1 MKSVLALT
9 FALLLCATTPVASA
23 QDKPQAYTGAT
34 IIPINGPTISDG
46 VLVVHKGK
54 ILAVGAR
61 ASTQVPADA
70 ETIAANG
77 KVIMPGLVDSH
88 SHIGSGAGGDNS
100 APIQPDVRI
109 LDSINV
115 LDNSLKR
122 ARSGGIT
129 TVNVM
134 PGSGLLL
141 SGQTL
146 YLKLR
151 RGSVIDD
158 LLIKDAQGQIAGGMK
173 MANGTNPLR
182 PDSNGPFPGTRA
194 RSASLVREQFG
205 KAQEYRER
213 IRRAGN
219 DKTKM
224 PQRDL
229 AMEALVEVLDGRRTV
244 HFHTHRHD
252 DILTALR
259 LAKEFGFRL
268 VLHHV
273 TEGWKVADEIA
284 RAKAPVSLTVV
295 DAPGGKLE
303 SVDVTLGNG
312 MILDRARVLVGF
324 NTDDYITD
332 SRLFLRAAALSV
344 RAGMPRARALYG
356 MTMAGAEMLGLQDRT
371 GSLEPGKDADFII
384 LSGDPLSVYTH
395 VLETYVEGVKVFDRA
410 NPDDRLYA
418 TGGQGA
424 GRGQL
429 MHTDEIERAMSGDG
443 EGQR

>member
-1 MKSVLALT
+1 MKSIPALA
-9 FALLLCATTPVASA
+9 FALVCLIAPGVWA
-23 QDKPQAYTGAT
+23 QDSPRAYTGAT
-34 IIPINGPTISDG
+34 IIPISGPVIQDG
-46 VLVVHKGK
+46 VLVVQRGK

-61 ASTQVPADA
+61 NSVQVPAGAQVIDA
-70 ETIAANG
+70 SG

-88 SHIGSGAGGDNS
+88 SHIGSGTGADGS
-100 APIQPDVRI
+100 APIQPEVRI

-115 LDNSLKR
+115 MDNSLKR
-122 ARSGGIT
+122 ARAGGIT

-134 PGSGLLL
+134 PGSSHLL

-151 RGSVIDD
+151 RGLVIDD

-173 MANGTNPLR
+173 MANGTNSLR

-194 RSASLVREQFG
+194 KSAALVREQFV
-205 KAQEYRER
+205 KAQEYREKV
-213 IRRAGN
+213 RRAGS
-219 DKTKM
+219 DKSKL
-224 PQRDL
+224 PARDL
-229 AMEALVEVLDGRRTV
+229 AMEALVEVIEGRRTV

-259 LAKEFGFRL
+259 LAKEFGFRV

-273 TEGWKVADEIA
+273 TEGWKVAEEIA
-284 RAKAPVSLTVV
+284 RAKAPASITVI

-303 SVDVTLGNG
+303 TTDVTFTNG
-312 MILDRARVLVGF
+312 LVLDRAGVLVAF

-344 RAGMPRARALYG
+344 RAGMARERALYG
-356 MTMAGAEMLGLQDRT
+356 MTLAGAQMLGLEDRT
-371 GSLEPGKDADFII
+371 GSLQAGKDADFII

-410 NPDDRLYA
+410 NPEDRLYA
-418 TGGQGA
+418 TGGEGA
-424 GRGQL
+424 GRGAVL
-429 MHTDEIERAMSGDG
+429 DTDEIERSSDEG
-443 EGQR
+443 EGQ